1 MWYQERKYKRKHTL
15 TPQFQLCCHGGK
27 AQLPLLKKPPK
38 VLHHLLLNNQSSQ
51 SKNYQTHTRIYNS
64 MFAFSSPGMSI
75 DEEKRGGRG
84 PPNIRIQGQVCHRIG
99 SLLPQDGE
107 RPKFA
112 QLYIFD
118 TDNEVQNRMYHF
130 RYEPH

>member
-1 MWYQERKYKRKHTL
+1 MWYQERKCKSKHTL
-15 TPQFQLCCHGGK
+15 TPKFQVCCHGGK
-27 AQLPLLKKPPK
+27 AQLPMMKKPHE
-38 VLHHLLLNNQSSQ
+38 VLHNLLFNNQNSQ
-51 SKNYQTHTRIYNS
+51 SKNYQAHTRIYNA

-75 DEEKRGGRG
+75 DEEKRSGRG

-107 RPKFA
+107 TPKFA